1 MIGSLEHELEEEE
14 RALTPPLENATEEM
28 EVEEEQPPLMVR
40 LVEDFSLQSESDDD
54 DAEAGEDI
62 ATLNVP
68 PEQDLDTEV
77 VEVKV
82 EYLEQDVVE
91 EKVLETE
98 ENELLVDEKS
108 KVDFLDTLCLQSV
121 SSLRCSNSGSR
132 DATSRRTLNQHHQVV
147 IANLS
152 GIRYLPTLSH
162 FPSQVLKE
170 LEQRTEQKTPRKKG
184 RRLKEDT
191 AVIEDFGSDELNRF
205 HS

>member
-1 MIGSLEHELEEEE
+1 M
-14 RALTPPLENATEEM
+14 
-28 EVEEEQPPLMVR
+28 VEEQPPLMVR

-152 GIRYLPTLSH
+152 GIRY
-162 FPSQVLKE
+162 
-170 LEQRTEQKTPRKKG
+170 G
-184 RRLKEDT
+184 ADT
-191 AVIEDFGSDELNRF
+191 SSLCFTF
-205 HS
+205 HLRS